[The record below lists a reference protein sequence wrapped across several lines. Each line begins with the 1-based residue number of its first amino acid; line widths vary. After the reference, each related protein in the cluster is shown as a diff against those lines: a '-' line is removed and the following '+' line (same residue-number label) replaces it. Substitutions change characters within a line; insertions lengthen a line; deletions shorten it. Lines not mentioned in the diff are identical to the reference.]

1 MHYSVQSLNGTW
13 HMNYCADK
21 YLSCEDPWRDGSEVV
36 DAVPGYWEDMTEKF
50 QGTGFSE
57 KLQINPEYTVQR
69 YPISTTAPDMLL
81 PNYIGNF
88 FYHRTFPWKKRSQPT
103 CIHFGGV
110 QNAVSVWI
118 NGTYLGRHEGYSAPF
133 SMDIPENAL
142 LNGENTVTLSVS
154 NHRLVGFDEQDVSGI
169 TSRAASE
176 CAGGIWGDVELR
188 SYLSSLRDVSVLI
201 SEDCERANVLLSLNT
216 PCDCSWRVLDD
227 GKILN
232 SGNCSGDFSFDTK
245 DLSLWSPESPKLY
258 TLQVTCGEG
267 TIDRVFGVRRLVA
280 DGVHLKL
287 NGKPYYL
294 RGVCEHCYYPLTVN
308 PSQSID
314 YYKDIIQKMK
324 KLGFN
329 YIRCHTH
336 IPDETYMQAA
346 DELGMVFQVESP
358 NNGTLAEWQYIVKH
372 CRKHPSV
379 MIYCCGNE
387 LQLHDAFL
395 EHLHECAD
403 VVHQST
409 DALFSPMSALRG
421 LEYAFGNEPE
431 ILPEVV
437 EKPKPHNPRRLAV
450 TGEYSDLYNSYT
462 SGQNSYHSL
471 KCDPAMVD
479 SWSEVY
485 QKPRLSHEICINGT
499 YADLTLKDRYKGT
512 RIGNTELFTSVEK
525 HLADMGVLQN
535 APTYFRNSCQWQ
547 KRVRKHCF
555 ETTRMSHNLAGYD
568 FLGPIDTHWHT
579 FGYDVG
585 MMNEFYELKPGESVR
600 SVRMYNSP
608 TVILSDLGLDVNF
621 VSGQELCVG
630 LFASHYGDTD
640 LIDGQLSVKLLQNGK
655 ALWEKTQTI
664 RPVANGTVGKL
675 ADLTF
680 QLPKSDLPEA
690 YMLSVTLTC
699 GNVFAENEWELYA
712 FPKQADASVG
722 DLVVSDG
729 MEEAELIRL
738 LKAGA
743 DVLFLGNSPFNSN
756 PTSFQIA
763 LAGRTS
769 GNLATVIYDHPITE
783 QMPHEGFCS
792 WQFRCLLE
800 GGQAVCFNDSSLPFE
815 PIIEVVSTHKFVIK
829 QAALFEFRAYSG
841 RVLVCGF
848 RFSAEDPF
856 AHWLK
861 NELIA
866 YASSDAFMPKIT
878 LDEQQLHTLIHS
890 QQVQVEANTNFAVNL
905 NDKTAIRKKKSK

>member
-1 MHYSVQSLNGTW
+1 MHYSAQSLNGTW
-13 HMNYCADK
+13 LMSYSADK
-21 YLSCEDPWRDGSEVV
+21 YLDHIDPWQEGSEVV
-36 DAVPGYWEDMTEKF
+36 GAVPGYWEDMTEKF
-50 QGTGFSE
+50 KNTSFYK
-57 KLQINPEYTVQR
+57 KLQINPEYTVQC

-88 FYHRTFPWKKRSQPT
+88 FYRRAFQWKKRSAPT
-103 CIHFGGV
+103 CLYFGGV

-118 NGTYLGRHEGYSAPF
+118 NGTYLGRHEGYSTPF

-142 LNGENTVTLSVS
+142 VNGENTITLSVS
-154 NHRLVGFDEQDVSGI
+154 NHRLVGFDEQDISGI
-169 TSRAASE
+169 TSRAACE

-188 SYLSSLRDVSVLI
+188 SYLSSLRDVNVLI

-232 SGNCSGDFSFDTK
+232 SGSCNGDFSFDTK
-245 DLSLWSPESPKLY
+245 ELSLWSPESPKLY

-287 NGKPYYL
+287 NGNPYYL
-294 RGVCEHCYYPLTVN
+294 LGVCDHCYYPLTVN
-308 PSQSID
+308 PSQDID
-314 YYKDIIQKMK
+314 FYRGIIQKMK
-324 KLGFN
+324 ELGFN

-336 IPDETYMQAA
+336 VPDEAYMQAA
-346 DELGMVFQVESP
+346 DELGMIFQVESP
-358 NNGTLAEWQYIVKH
+358 NNATLEEWRLIVEH
-372 CRKHPSV
+372 CRRHPSV

-431 ILPEVV
+431 MLPEVV

-462 SGQNSYHSL
+462 SGQNSYRSL
-471 KCDPAMVD
+471 KCDPGMVD

-499 YADLTLKDRYKGT
+499 YADLTLKDRYMGT

-535 APTYFRNSCQWQ
+535 APIYFRNSCQWQ
-547 KRVRKHCF
+547 RRVRKHCF
-555 ETTRMSHNLAGYD
+555 ETTRMSNNLAGYD

-640 LIDGQLSVKLLQNGK
+640 LIDGQLCVKLLQNGK
-655 ALWEKTQTI
+655 ALWEKSQTT
-664 RPVANGTVGKL
+664 RPVANGTIGKL

-680 QLPKSDLPEA
+680 QLPKSVLPEA

-712 FPKQADASVG
+712 FPKQVDASVG

-738 LKAGA
+738 LKAGK
-743 DVLFLGNSPFNSN
+743 DILFLGNSPFNSN

-763 LAGRTS
+763 LAGRTA
-769 GNLATVIYDHPITE
+769 GNLATVIYDHPITRE
-783 QMPHEGFCS
+783 IPHEGFCS
-792 WQFRCLLE
+792 WQFRSLLE
-800 GGQAVCFNDSSLPFE
+800 GGQTVCFNDSSLPFE

-848 RFSAEDPF
+848 HFAEEDPF
-856 AHWLK
+856 ARWLK
-861 NELIA
+861 TRLIA
-866 YASSDAFMPKIT
+866 YAKSETFLPKVC
-878 LDEQQLHTLIHS
+878 LDEQQLQTLIHS
-890 QQVQVEANTNFAVNL
+890 QQVQAAANTNFAVNL